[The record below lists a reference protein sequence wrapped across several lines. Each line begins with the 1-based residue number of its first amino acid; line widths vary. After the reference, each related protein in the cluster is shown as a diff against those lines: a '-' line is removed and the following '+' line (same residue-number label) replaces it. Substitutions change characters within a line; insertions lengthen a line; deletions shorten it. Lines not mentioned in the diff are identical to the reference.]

1 MNLETL
7 IELQGRYNGALGNKI
22 YVDIA
27 RLKTG
32 ANFTQ
37 VYRKEKD
44 VLRSIVLGSIV
55 AGNIQNGLGICD
67 DITLPEGF
75 TIEQFEIFISNLKLA
90 SI

>member
-1 MNLETL
+1 MTL
-7 IELQGRYNGALGNKI
+7 CELIDLQNKYNGSLGNKI

-44 VLRSIVLGSIV
+44 VLRSITLGSIV
-55 AGNIQNGLGICD
+55 AGNIQNGVTIND
-67 DITLPEGF
+67 EVTLPDGF
-75 TIEQFEIFISNLKLA
+75 MKETFEVFISNLKLA